1 MQWKWTGRRRRT
13 VGRGS
18 RWGTRPDWCRWGQW
32 GVLLLAWCWSGCSGT
47 DLSGTEATSIRGVV
61 TFQGQAMAG
70 GVIVFTPDPERGGQG
85 PPLTADIAADGSYA
99 IVETPQ
105 RPILPGY
112 YRVTLAPPPHWRY
125 APGAAPFPLAL
136 TRPDQSGLL
145 RDIRAGQVNLY
156 SFAIELIPV
165 SPR

>member
-1 MQWKWTGRRRRT
+1 
-13 VGRGS
+13 
-18 RWGTRPDWCRWGQW
+18 
-32 GVLLLAWCWSGCSGT
+32 LFLALGCGGCGGT
-47 DLSGTEATSIRGVV
+47 DLGEKEATSIRGVV

-70 GVIVFTPDPERGGQG
+70 GMIVFTPDPERGGQG
-85 PPLTADIAADGSYA
+85 PPLVADIAEDGSYA

-125 APGAAPFPLAL
+125 APHAAPFPLVL
-136 TRPDQSGLL
+136 TRPDHSGLL

-156 SFAIELIPV
+156 SFAIELTPT
-165 SPR
+165 SSR

>member
-1 MQWKWTGRRRRT
+1 MSECSEYTSHYGRT
-13 VGRGS
+13 
-18 RWGTRPDWCRWGQW
+18 RWGGYAGLC
-32 GVLLLAWCWSGCSGT
+32 LALMCSGCSG
-47 DLSGTEATSIRGVV
+47 GTENGVTETTSIRGVV
-61 TFQGQAMAG
+61 IFQGQPLAG
-70 GVIVFTPDPERGGQG
+70 GMIVFTPDPERGGQG

-105 RPILPGY
+105 RAITPGY

-125 APGAAPFPLAL
+125 AAHAAPFPLVL

-156 SFAIELIPV
+156 SFAVELTTP
-165 SPR
+165 SHP